1 MTPIPN
7 RASPSAPLSQMV
19 LIVEDDPLIRDLLC
33 EILESEGF
41 VTQGMANADRALEF
55 LIDQSSRVCLLLT
68 DINMHGTINGA
79 ELAKT
84 SILLWPAIPIVVMSG
99 VETPETVGLGQNLA
113 FIRKPFT
120 VEKILKVIQKALV
133 SDE

>member
-7 RASPSAPLSQMV
+7 PASPSAPFGQMM

-41 VTQGMANADRALEF
+41 VTQGMANADRALAF

-68 DINMHGTINGA
+68 DINMPGTINGA

-84 SILLWPAIPIVVMSG
+84 SIRL
-99 VETPETVGLGQNLA
+99 
-113 FIRKPFT
+113 
-120 VEKILKVIQKALV
+120 
-133 SDE
+133 